1 MFKDKLI
8 SESMWNKYLL
18 NVLNKDFISNE
29 EKEEIKEFVDNKKY
43 TNIVNNIYSN
53 NYTFTT
59 PIKHLINK
67 RYNTKK
73 RIVYTYSMDEMQLL
87 KYIAFLLYNYDY
99 LFSKNLYSFRKT
111 IGVKQAINSLLHTK
125 NIKNMYGY
133 KLDIKNYFNSIDIN
147 ILINNLEHD
156 IKDIDLLNLF
166 KELLNN
172 KYVIYNNER
181 ILESKGAIAGSPI
194 SAFLANFYL
203 KEVDNYFWNQNVFY
217 IRYADDII
225 IFTNTKEELENY
237 RKILINYLHEYKLE
251 VNKDKEHFY
260 KPGELF
266 EFLGFSFFGN
276 TIDVSEN
283 TLKKIKSKIK
293 RSVRAYNR
301 WMKKNN
307 IKKETVLKTIIN
319 KYNKKFYGIDNSELS
334 WQYWFFPT
342 INTSKSLKI
351 IDNYFQNQLR
361 FMITS
366 KHNKKNYK
374 VVPYTFLKECHYKP
388 LVHEYYE
395 LKFNMKNKV

>member
-133 KLDIKNYFNSIDIN
+133 KLDIKNYFNSININ

>member
-133 KLDIKNYFNSIDIN
+133 KLDIKNYFNSININ

-225 IFTNTKEELENY
+225 IFANTKEELENY